1 MFGLIRRSRPTG
13 PGGAGPRDP
22 ARGAGLPGRT
32 CRAEDRATARAAT
45 ARTGPAGA
53 WAAGRG
59 SLRRAPDRRAEPRA
73 AAFTVR
79 ATAVARIVVRV
90 RRPWFTGPGSRP
102 SFAFARR
109 ASIAAVVRGP
119 PLPLTPHGRG
129 SRSGRAAGGT
139 GPRSPWAHGHGCPGG
154 CGMPGDHDGRPGGS
168 DRATGRDRAG
178 APVGGN
184 DRNVRRQACRT
195 ACGGQTAN
203 ASAPCDSGYGRRRSA
218 GHRRR
223 RQAPRE
229 VRDPAERAGR
239 GGAAGACRTA
249 PAAQG
254 RRPSRAPATRPP
266 ATTFLRTARGP
277 TKSANSS
284 E

>member
-22 ARGAGLPGRT
+22 ARGAGLPGRP

-178 APVGGN
+178 PEH
-184 DRNVRRQACRT
+184 
-195 ACGGQTAN
+195 
-203 ASAPCDSGYGRRRSA
+203 RSA
-218 GHRRR
+218 GMTGMCG
-223 RQAPRE
+223 
-229 VRDPAERAGR
+229 VRRAGPR
-239 GGAAGACRTA
+239 AAGRPQTRQHLATAATAGGGQQDIGVVGTLPEKSEIRRNGPGGAAGACRTA